1 MHSIYGNATHVA
13 SVCSCVNTCP
23 AVAKVQELKLIED
36 LAVGALNL
44 LASADL
50 TDAITGVRAI
60 DIYSPPRLII
70 VRAKN
75 SSHQPQAQALVVI
88 SQRIVASDT

>member
-23 AVAKVQELKLIED
+23 AVAKAQELKLIED

-60 DIYSPPRLII
+60 DILNVLLLSVLKI
-70 VRAKN
+70 AHTKLT
-75 SSHQPQAQALVVI
+75 QALVVI